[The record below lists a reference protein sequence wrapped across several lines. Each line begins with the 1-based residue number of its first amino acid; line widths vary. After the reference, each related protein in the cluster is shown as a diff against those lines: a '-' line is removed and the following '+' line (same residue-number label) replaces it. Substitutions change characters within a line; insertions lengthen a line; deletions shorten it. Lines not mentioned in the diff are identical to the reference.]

1 MSSGMQ
7 RPRRQAAAAALE
19 SMRRVHE
26 WEDMSENSK
35 RFRECAAQIEAEF
48 QNEESTHMVRTED
61 LDTDMED
68 GAESTED
75 SECKSVD
82 SFISDDGESEDG
94 EYNLDA
100 DKDDEGA
107 EDSQKSEEEEGEQP
121 PELADEQSSVYE
133 TASEEEEATEEE
145 ATEPGAEP
153 EPGAAEAAE
162 RAPQ

>member
-19 SMRRVHE
+19 SMRRVRE

-94 EYNLDA
+94 EYNPDA

-133 TASEEEEATEEE
+133 TASEEEEATEPD
-145 ATEPGAEP
+145 TEP
-153 EPGAAEAAE
+153 EPDTGAEAAE

>member
-19 SMRRVHE
+19 SMRRVRE

-48 QNEESTHMVRTED
+48 QNEESTHMVRAED

-75 SECKSVD
+75 SECKSVN

-94 EYNLDA
+94 EYNPDQA

-107 EDSQKSEEEEGEQP
+107 EGSQKSEEEEGEQP
-121 PELADEQSSVYE
+121 VVPELADEQSSVYE
-133 TASEEEEATEEE
+133 TASEEEEATE
-145 ATEPGAEP
+145 PDAEP
-153 EPGAAEAAE
+153 EPDTGAEAAE

>member
-19 SMRRVHE
+19 NMRRVRE

-48 QNEESTHMVRTED
+48 QNEESTHMVRAED

-75 SECKSVD
+75 SECKSVN

-94 EYNLDA
+94 EYNPDQA

-107 EDSQKSEEEEGEQP
+107 EGSQKSEEEEGEQP
-121 PELADEQSSVYE
+121 VVPELADDQSSVYE
-133 TASEEEEATEEE
+133 TASEEEEATEPD
-145 ATEPGAEP
+145 TEP
-153 EPGAAEAAE
+153 EPDTGAEAAE

>member
-19 SMRRVHE
+19 SMRRVRE

-48 QNEESTHMVRTED
+48 QNEESTHMVRSED

-133 TASEEEEATEEE
+133 TASEEEEATEPD
-145 ATEPGAEP
+145 TEP
-153 EPGAAEAAE
+153 EPDTGAEAAE

>member
-19 SMRRVHE
+19 SMRRVRE

-68 GAESTED
+68 GTESTED

-94 EYNLDA
+94 EYNPDA

-121 PELADEQSSVYE
+121 VVPELADDQSSVYE
-133 TASEEEEATEEE
+133 TASEEEEATEPD
-145 ATEPGAEP
+145 TEP
-153 EPGAAEAAE
+153 EPDTGAEAAE